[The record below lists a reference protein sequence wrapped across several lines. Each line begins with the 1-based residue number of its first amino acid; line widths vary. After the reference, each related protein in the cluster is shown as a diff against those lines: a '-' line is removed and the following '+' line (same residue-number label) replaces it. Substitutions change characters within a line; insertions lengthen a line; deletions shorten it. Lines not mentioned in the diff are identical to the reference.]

1 MSDPTFTVVVPLY
14 DTERYIASTLA
25 SVLAQ
30 TWTDFEV
37 VVVDDASRDRG
48 PQIVRDFMARD
59 ARIRM
64 VRQENRGLAGARNT
78 GIRHARGCYIAL
90 LDADDM
96 WRPEKLAVHRAQ
108 LDADPTIGV
117 AFSASQLIDENG
129 GRLSMTQRPRLAGI
143 DAEHV
148 LCRNP
153 VGNGSAGVLRREAL
167 DDIAFEVAAPEGMR
181 MCWFDE
187 TFRQSEDI
195 ELWTRIAATTL
206 WAFAGVAEPL
216 TLYRIHTGALSAD
229 TARQLETWYRFRDKL
244 SGIAPDLVARAGA
257 RAEAYQLRY
266 LGRRS
271 AMNGDGLGACRLV
284 ARSLLRHPRVILEE
298 PSRTAQSIGFS
309 IAAAALPEAL
319 FQPLKQLALGQSS
332 SPTIAS
338 TTIAGTARA

>member
-1 MSDPTFTVVVPLY
+1 MTEPTFTVVVPLY
-14 DTERYIASTLA
+14 DTERYIASTLD

-48 PQIVRDFMARD
+48 PQIVRDYMARD
-59 ARIRM
+59 GRIRM

-78 GIRHARGCYIAL
+78 GIRNARGRYIAL

-96 WRPEKLAVHRAQ
+96 WRPEKLAAHRAQ

-129 GRLSMTQRPRLAGI
+129 CRLSMTQRPRLVGI

-167 DDIAFEVAAPEGMR
+167 DDIAFDIAAPEGTR
-181 MCWFDE
+181 TCWFDE

-195 ELWTRIAATTL
+195 ELWTRIAATTS
-206 WAFAGVAEPL
+206 WSFAGIAEPL

-244 SGIAPDLVARAGA
+244 GRIAPDLVARAGS

-284 ARSLLRHPRVILEE
+284 ARSLMRHPRVMLEE
-298 PSRTAQSIGFS
+298 PARTAQSIGFS
-309 IAAAALPEAL
+309 LAAAALPATL
-319 FQPLKQLALGQSS
+319 FKPLKELALGQSS
-332 SPTIAS
+332 VGAAAS
-338 TTIAGTARA
+338 AAPAARA